1 MKKLLKNLCLI
12 TLCMLILVSSISIL
26 NQNVLVKADTSQTYS
41 YLTQWGI
48 GGAPFGIA
56 FDKTGNIYVSDY
68 TNNRIDKFSSTHE
81 FITSWGSKGSAPG
94 QFNGATAIA
103 VDSNDN
109 IYVSDSWNHRIQVFS
124 SSGAFIRTWGSLGS
138 AIGQLNSP
146 AGLAFDKDGNI
157 YVADNLNGR
166 VQVFTSDGTFI
177 KTWSVGLSASGM
189 AIDSQGNIYVSDFK
203 NFIIQKYDSQG
214 NLLLT
219 WGSQGSEDSQFLGF
233 GPIDFAI
240 DAYDHIFV
248 TDVGN
253 NRVQKF
259 DSNGVFI
266 TSFGSIGSGNG
277 QLKGP
282 WRIAVTIAG
291 TVFVTD
297 TGNKRVEVFTN
308 DNLPPVIV
316 ISSPVPYGVY
326 AVNSEQTFSFTVTD
340 NMDPNP
346 KVTATVTNNQGISYN
361 VNSGDSLPS
370 VSGVWQLTVSA
381 TDEAGLSSTQTVSFV
396 TYDSSGG
403 FVTGG
408 GWINS
413 PVGAFSANPDLTGKA
428 TFGFVSKYLK
438 GANVPTGQTEFQFK
452 MADLN
457 FHSTSYYWLVVG
469 GAKAQYKGI
478 GTINGEGTYGFM
490 LTAIDGNL
498 KGNHIDTFRIKIWDI
513 GTGTIVYDNQMG
525 VSDSG
530 DPTTAISGGSIII
543 HK

>member
-1 MKKLLKNLCLI
+1 MKKLLKNSCLV
-12 TLCMLILVSSISIL
+12 TLCMLIVVSSISIL

-48 GGAPFGIA
+48 GGSPFGIA

-68 TNNRIDKFSSTHE
+68 TNNRIEKFSSTHE
-81 FITSWGSKGSAPG
+81 FITSWGSKGPSPG
-94 QFNGATAIA
+94 QFNGPTAIA
-103 VDSNDN
+103 IDNNDN

-124 SSGAFIRTWGSLGS
+124 SSGAFIRTWGSLGT
-138 AIGQLNSP
+138 ATGQFNSP
-146 AGLAFDKDGNI
+146 AGLAFDKDGNL

-166 VQVFTSDGTFI
+166 VQVFTSEGTFI

-189 AIDSQGNIYVSDFK
+189 AIDSQGNIYSSDWNNLAIK
-203 NFIIQKYDSQG
+203 KYDSQG

-219 WGSQGSEDSQFLGF
+219 WGSKGSGDGQFIGF
-233 GPIDFAI
+233 GPIDFAV
-240 DAYDHIFV
+240 DYNDYVYV
-248 TDVGN
+248 TDAGN

-259 DSNGVFI
+259 DSNGLFI
-266 TSFGSIGSGNG
+266 TTFGTTGNGNG
-277 QLKGP
+277 QLLRP
-282 WRIAVTIAG
+282 WRLAVDSAG

-297 TGNKRVEVFTN
+297 AGNNRIEEFTN
-308 DNLPPVIV
+308 DHLPPVIV
-316 ISSPVPYGVY
+316 ITSPVPYGVY
-326 AVNSEQTFSFTVTD
+326 AVNSGQTFSFTVTD

-346 KVTATVTNNQGISYN
+346 TVTATVTNNQGISCN

-370 VSGVWQLTVSA
+370 VSGVWQFTVSA

-408 GWINS
+408 GWFNS
-413 PVGAFSANPDLTGKA
+413 LAGAYTADLSLAGKA
-428 TFGFVSKYLK
+428 NFGFVSKYHK
-438 GANVPTGQTEFQFK
+438 GASVPDGQTEFQLNVGN
-452 MADLN
+452 LN
-457 FHSTSYYWLVVG
+457 FHSSSYDWLVVN
-469 GAKAQYKGI
+469 GAKAQFKGS
-478 GTINGEGTYGFM
+478 GTINGDGAYGFI

-498 KGNHIDTFRIKIWDI
+498 RGNHIDTFRIKIWEAN
-513 GTGTIVYDNQMG
+513 TGAIVYDNQRG